1 MMISV
6 SSRKWQEKK
15 VNARLVE
22 KINQNYN
29 FSKLLSQLI
38 ISRNF
43 SNEEIYIIK
52 NKLSL
57 SNVFQKDQD
66 FIKSVKI
73 LKIKK
78 ILVF

>member
-66 FIKSVKI
+66 FHHS
-73 LKIKK
+73 L
-78 ILVF
+78 LTLHF